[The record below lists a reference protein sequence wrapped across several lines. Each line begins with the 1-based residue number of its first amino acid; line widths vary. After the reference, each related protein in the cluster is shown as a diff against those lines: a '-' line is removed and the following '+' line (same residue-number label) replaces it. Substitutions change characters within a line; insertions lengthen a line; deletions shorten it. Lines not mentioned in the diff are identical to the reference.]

1 MSNLKKLNKNTFKIA
16 LAVFRKELT
25 DSLRDKRTLRMA
37 FLPPLYFVAIFVGL
51 VIFAVN
57 MANDKK
63 VAGVNSIPV
72 YVEGEQN
79 LPELI
84 AWLREQGA
92 DIKTVESGAYQQIKD
107 KKIDFALIIPEE
119 AKLKRAKGESAP
131 VWLIY
136 DGANQKL
143 SSSIGFVRSQFYA
156 WSGRVGAVNLMARG
170 IAPDVGSPVTLR
182 EDNIA
187 DEQKM
192 SVYLLASVP
201 LTLLLAAFIGSVG
214 FSADMTA
221 GERERRS
228 LESLLITPASTFS
241 LYLGKWLT
249 ALVLTLAILIMQL
262 ALLAIAFRFLPF
274 NQLGL
279 RVDVNYIDLFNVF
292 WALLPVVFFAVG
304 LQLSLSI
311 FAKSFKDAQSLIAG
325 LLFIPM
331 LLNFYTMFN
340 PGVFFDWWLWVP
352 VLGQAVVIKEILLG
366 GTIAAFTFWKFWA
379 SALVITLFAFVLGIK
394 QLRRPKIVYGQ

>member
-1 MSNLKKLNKNTFKIA
+1 VFDKNTLSIS
-16 LAVFRKELT
+16 LTVFRKELK
-25 DSLRDKRTLRMA
+25 DALRDKRTLRMA
-37 FLPPLYFVAIFVGL
+37 FLPPLYFVAIFVAL
-51 VIFAVN
+51 VFFAVS

-63 VAGVNSIPV
+63 IAGVNSIPV
-72 YVEGEQN
+72 YVEGEHN

-84 AWLREQGA
+84 VWLREQGA
-92 DIKTVESGAYQQIKD
+92 VINTVEKGAYDQVKE
-107 KKIDFALIIPEE
+107 KKIDFAIIIPDE
-119 AKLKRAKGESAP
+119 AKQKRAVGEPAP
-131 VWLIY
+131 VWLVY

-156 WSGRVGAVNLMARG
+156 WSSRIGAVNLMARG
-170 IAPDVGSPVTLR
+170 IAPEVASPVVLR

-241 LYLGKWLT
+241 IYFGKWLT
-249 ALVLTLAILIMQL
+249 SVSLTVAILLTQL

-279 RVDVNYIDLFNVF
+279 RVDVNYLDLINIF
-292 WALLPVVFFAVG
+292 WILLPVVFFAVG

-325 LLFIPM
+325 LVFLPM
-331 LLNFYTMFN
+331 ALNFYTMFN
-340 PGVFFDWWLWVP
+340 PGVFYDWWLWVP

-366 GTIAAFTFWKFWA
+366 GTVLAFTFWKFW
-379 SALVITLFAFVLGIK
+379 LVSILLTIFSFLLGIK
-394 QLRRPKIVYGQ
+394 QLRRPKIVYG

>member
-1 MSNLKKLNKNTFKIA
+1 MLNKNSFRFSLT
-16 LAVFRKELT
+16 VYRKELR
-25 DSLRDKRTLRMA
+25 DALRDRRAMRMA

-51 VIFAVN
+51 VFFAVS
-57 MANDKK
+57 MENDKK

-79 LPELI
+79 LPELV

-92 DIKTVESGAYQQIKD
+92 VIKTVESGAYQQIKD
-107 KKIDFALIIPEE
+107 KKIDFALIIPDE
-119 AKLKRAKGESAP
+119 AKQKRAKGESAP
-131 VWLIY
+131 VWLVY

-143 SSSIGFVRSQFYA
+143 SSSIGFVRSQFYT
-156 WSGRVGAVNLMARG
+156 WSWRVGSINLMARG
-170 IAPDVGSPVTLR
+170 LAPDVGTPVMLR

-241 LYLGKWLT
+241 VYLGKWLT
-249 ALVLTLAILIMQL
+249 SVSLTVVILIMQL
-262 ALLAIAFRFLPF
+262 VLLAIAFRFLPF

-279 RVDVNYIDLFNVF
+279 RVDVNYIDLINVF
-292 WALLPVVFFAVG
+292 WVLVPVVFFAVA

-325 LLFIPM
+325 LVFVPM
-331 LLNFYTMFN
+331 MLNFYTMFN
-340 PGVFFDWWLWVP
+340 PGVFHEWWLWVP

-366 GTIAAFTFWKFWA
+366 GAIVSFAFWKFWFVG
-379 SALVITLFAFVLGIK
+379 LMITCLAFWVGIK

>member
-1 MSNLKKLNKNTFKIA
+1 VFDKNTLSIS
-16 LAVFRKELT
+16 LTVFRKELK
-25 DSLRDKRTLRMA
+25 DALRDKRTLRMA
-37 FLPPLYFVAIFVGL
+37 FLPPLYFVAIFVAL
-51 VIFAVN
+51 VFFAVS

-63 VAGVNSIPV
+63 IAGVNSIPV
-72 YVEGEQN
+72 YVEGEHN

-84 AWLREQGA
+84 VWLREQGA
-92 DIKTVESGAYQQIKD
+92 VINTVEKGAYDQVKE
-107 KKIDFALIIPEE
+107 KKIDFAIIIPDE
-119 AKLKRAKGESAP
+119 AKQKRAVGEPAP
-131 VWLIY
+131 VWLVY

-156 WSGRVGAVNLMARG
+156 WSSRIGAVNLMARG
-170 IAPDVGSPVTLR
+170 IAPEVASPIVLR

-241 LYLGKWLT
+241 IYFGKWLT
-249 ALVLTLAILIMQL
+249 SVSLTVAILLTQL

-279 RVDVNYIDLFNVF
+279 RVDVNYLDLINIF
-292 WALLPVVFFAVG
+292 WILLPVVFFAVG

-325 LLFIPM
+325 LVFLPM
-331 LLNFYTMFN
+331 ALNFYTMFN
-340 PGVFFDWWLWVP
+340 PGVFYDWWLWVP

-366 GTIAAFTFWKFWA
+366 GTVLAFTFWKFW
-379 SALVITLFAFVLGIK
+379 LVSILLTIFSFLLGIK
-394 QLRRPKIVYGQ
+394 QLRRPKIVYG

>member
-1 MSNLKKLNKNTFKIA
+1 MFNKNDLRFS
-16 LAVFRKELT
+16 LVVFRKELR
-25 DSLRDKRTLRMA
+25 DALRDKRALRMA
-37 FLPPLYFVAIFVGL
+37 FLPPVYFVAIFVGL
-51 VIFAVN
+51 VFFAVN
-57 MANDKK
+57 IVNDKK

-79 LPELI
+79 FPELI
-84 AWLREQGA
+84 SWLREQGA
-92 DIKTVESGAYQQIKD
+92 LIKNVESGAYQQVKD
-107 KKIDFALIIPEE
+107 KKIDFALIIPDE
-119 AKLKRAKGESAP
+119 AKQKRIKGESAP
-131 VWLIY
+131 VWLVY

-143 SSSIGFVRSQFYA
+143 SSSVGFVRSQFYM
-156 WSGRVGAVNLMARG
+156 WSARVGAVNLMARG
-170 IAPDVGSPVTLR
+170 LAPDVGSPVILR

-214 FSADMTA
+214 FSADMSA

-249 ALVLTLAILIMQL
+249 SVSLTLCILLIQL
-262 ALLAIAFRFLPF
+262 ILLAIAFRFLPF

-279 RVDVNYIDLFNVF
+279 RVDINYIDLFNVF
-292 WALLPVVFFAVG
+292 WALIPVVFMAVA

-325 LLFIPM
+325 LVFVPM
-331 LLNFYTMFN
+331 MLNFYTMFN
-340 PGVFFDWWLWVP
+340 PGLFHEWWLWVP

-366 GTIAAFTFWKFWA
+366 GSIVAFAFWKFWLA
-379 SALVITLFAFVLGIK
+379 GIAMTIITFWVGVK
-394 QLRRPKIVYGQ
+394 QLRRPKIIYGV

>member
-1 MSNLKKLNKNTFKIA
+1 MLTKHNITMA
-16 LAVFRKELT
+16 LVVLRKELK
-25 DSLRDKRTLRMA
+25 DALRDKRAMRLA
-37 FLPPLYFVAIFVGL
+37 FLPPVYFVAIFVGL

-63 VAGVNSIPV
+63 VAGVYSIPI

-79 LPELI
+79 LPELV

-92 DIKTVESGAYQQIKD
+92 DIKTIDSGAFQQVKD
-107 KKIDFALIIPEE
+107 KKIDFALILSDE
-119 AKLKRAKGESAP
+119 AKQKRAKGESAP
-131 VWLIY
+131 VWLVY

-143 SSSIGFVRSQFYA
+143 SSSIGFVRSQIYV
-156 WSGRVGAVNLMARG
+156 WGSRVGAVNLMARG
-170 IAPDVGSPVTLR
+170 IAPDVGSPIQLR
-182 EDNIA
+182 EENVA

-201 LTLLLAAFIGSVG
+201 LTLLLAVFIGSVG

-228 LESLLITPASTFS
+228 LESLLITPTATFS
-241 LYLGKWLT
+241 IYLGKWLT
-249 ALVLTLAILIMQL
+249 ATLLTIVLLIIQLILF
-262 ALLAIAFRFLPF
+262 AIAFRFLPF

-279 RVDVNYIDLFNVF
+279 RVDVHIIDLIKVF
-292 WALLPVVFFAVG
+292 WVLLPVVLFAVA

-311 FAKSFKDAQSLIAG
+311 FAKSFKDAQTLMAA
-325 LLFIPM
+325 LVFVPM
-331 LLNFYTMFN
+331 LLNFYTVIN
-340 PGVFFDWWLWVP
+340 PGMFYEWWLWVP

-366 GTIAAFTFWKFWA
+366 GTIASFAFWKFW
-379 SALVITLFAFVLGIK
+379 LVAIAITVATFWLGIK
-394 QLRRPKIVYGQ
+394 QLRRPKIIYG

>member
-1 MSNLKKLNKNTFKIA
+1 MLTKHNIA
-16 LAVFRKELT
+16 MALVVLRKEFK
-25 DSLRDKRTLRMA
+25 DALRDKRALRMA

-57 MANDKK
+57 IANDKK

-72 YVEGEQN
+72 YVEGEHN
-79 LPELI
+79 LPELV

-92 DIKTVESGAYQQIKD
+92 DIKPIESGAFQQVKD
-107 KKIDFALIIPEE
+107 KKIDFALILSDE
-119 AKLKRAKGESAP
+119 AKQKRAKGESAP
-131 VWLIY
+131 VWLVY

-143 SSSIGFVRSQFYA
+143 SSSIGFVRSQIYV
-156 WSGRVGAVNLMARG
+156 WGSRVGAVNLMARG
-170 IAPDVGSPVTLR
+170 IAPDVGSPIQLR
-182 EDNIA
+182 EENIA

-228 LESLLITPASTFS
+228 LESLLITPAATFS
-241 LYLGKWLT
+241 IYLGKWLT
-249 ALVLTLAILIMQL
+249 STLLTIVILIIQL

-279 RVDVNYIDLFNVF
+279 RVDVDFIDLMKIF
-292 WALLPVVFFAVG
+292 WVLLPVVFFAVA

-311 FAKSFKDAQSLIAG
+311 FAKSFKDAQSLVAA
-325 LLFIPM
+325 LVFIPM

-340 PGVFFDWWLWVP
+340 PGMFYEWWLWVP

-366 GTIAAFTFWKFWA
+366 GTIAAFAFWKFW
-379 SALVITLFAFVLGIK
+379 LVAIAITVATFWLGIK
-394 QLRRPKIVYGQ
+394 QLRRPKIIYG

>member
-1 MSNLKKLNKNTFKIA
+1 MFDKNTLSIS
-16 LAVFRKELT
+16 LTVFRKELK
-25 DSLRDKRTLRMA
+25 DALRDKRTLRMA
-37 FLPPLYFVAIFVGL
+37 FLPPLYFVAIFVAL
-51 VIFAVN
+51 VFFAVS

-63 VAGVNSIPV
+63 IAGVNSIPV
-72 YVEGEQN
+72 YVEGEHN

-92 DIKTVESGAYQQIKD
+92 VINTVEKDAYDQVKEN
-107 KKIDFALIIPEE
+107 KIDFAIIIPDE
-119 AKLKRAKGESAP
+119 AKQKRAVGEPAP
-131 VWLIY
+131 VWLVY

-156 WSGRVGAVNLMARG
+156 WSSRIGAVNLMARG
-170 IAPDVGSPVTLR
+170 IAPEVASPIVLR

-241 LYLGKWLT
+241 IYFGKWLT
-249 ALVLTLAILIMQL
+249 SVSLTVAILLTQL

-279 RVDVNYIDLFNVF
+279 RVDVNYLDLINIF
-292 WALLPVVFFAVG
+292 WILLPVVFFAVG

-325 LLFIPM
+325 LVFLPM
-331 LLNFYTMFN
+331 ALNFYTMFN
-340 PGVFFDWWLWVP
+340 PGVFYDWWLWVP

-366 GTIAAFTFWKFWA
+366 GTVLAFTFWKFW
-379 SALVITLFAFVLGIK
+379 LVSILLTIFSFLLGIK
-394 QLRRPKIVYGQ
+394 QLRRPKIVYG

>member
-1 MSNLKKLNKNTFKIA
+1 MFNKNTLKIS
-16 LAVFRKELT
+16 LTVFHKELK
-25 DSLRDKRTLRMA
+25 DALRDKRTLRMA
-37 FLPPLYFVAIFVGL
+37 FLPPLYFVAIFVAL
-51 VIFAVN
+51 VFFAVS

-63 VAGVNSIPV
+63 VAGINSIPV

-92 DIKTVESGAYQQIKD
+92 VIKTIESGGYQQVKD
-107 KKIDFALIIPEE
+107 KKIDFAVIIPEE
-119 AKLKRAKGESAP
+119 AKQKRAKGEPAP
-131 VWLIY
+131 VWLVY

-156 WSGRVGAVNLMARG
+156 WSSRIGAINLMARG
-170 IAPDVGSPVTLR
+170 IAPEVASPVMLR

-241 LYLGKWLT
+241 IYFGKWLT
-249 ALVLTLAILIMQL
+249 SVALTIAILLTQL
-262 ALLAIAFRFLPF
+262 ILLAVAFRFLPF

-279 RVDVNYIDLFNVF
+279 RVDVNYIDLINVF

-325 LLFIPM
+325 LVFLPM
-331 LLNFYTMFN
+331 ALSFYTMFN
-340 PGVFFDWWLWVP
+340 PGVFYDWWLWVP

-366 GTIAAFTFWKFWA
+366 GTVVAFTFWKFW
-379 SALVITLFAFVLGIK
+379 SVALLLTIFSFWLGIK
-394 QLRRPKIVYGQ
+394 QLRRPKIVYG

>member
-1 MSNLKKLNKNTFKIA
+1 MFDKNTLSIS
-16 LAVFRKELT
+16 LTVFRKELK
-25 DSLRDKRTLRMA
+25 DALRDKRTLRMA
-37 FLPPLYFVAIFVGL
+37 FLPPLYFVAIFVAL
-51 VIFAVN
+51 VFFAVS

-63 VAGVNSIPV
+63 IAGVNSIPV
-72 YVEGEQN
+72 YVEGEHN

-92 DIKTVESGAYQQIKD
+92 VINTVEKGAYDQVKE
-107 KKIDFALIIPEE
+107 KKIDFAIIIPDE
-119 AKLKRAKGESAP
+119 AKQKRAVGEPAP
-131 VWLIY
+131 VWLVY

-156 WSGRVGAVNLMARG
+156 WSSRIGAVNLMARG
-170 IAPDVGSPVTLR
+170 IAPEVASPIVLR

-241 LYLGKWLT
+241 IYFGKWLT
-249 ALVLTLAILIMQL
+249 SVSLTVAILLTQL

-279 RVDVNYIDLFNVF
+279 RVDVNYLDLINIF
-292 WALLPVVFFAVG
+292 WILLPVVFFAVG

-325 LLFIPM
+325 LVFLPM
-331 LLNFYTMFN
+331 ALNFYTMFN
-340 PGVFFDWWLWVP
+340 PGVFYDWWLWVP

-366 GTIAAFTFWKFWA
+366 GTVLAFTFWKFW
-379 SALVITLFAFVLGIK
+379 LVSILLTIFSFLLGIK
-394 QLRRPKIVYGQ
+394 QLRRPKIVYG

>member
-1 MSNLKKLNKNTFKIA
+1 MFNKNTLRFA
-16 LAVFRKELT
+16 LAVYRKELR
-25 DSLRDKRTLRMA
+25 DALRDKRALRMA

-51 VIFAVN
+51 VFFAVN
-57 MANDKK
+57 IANDKK

-79 LPELI
+79 LPELV

-92 DIKTVESGAYQQIKD
+92 VIKTVESGAYQQVKD
-107 KKIDFALIIPEE
+107 KKIDFALIIPDE
-119 AKLKRAKGESAP
+119 AKQKRSKGESAP
-131 VWLIY
+131 VWLVF

-143 SSSIGFVRSQFYA
+143 SSSIGFVRSQFYM
-156 WSGRVGAVNLMARG
+156 WSARVGAINLMARG
-170 IAPDVGSPVTLR
+170 LAPDVGSPVILR

-228 LESLLITPASTFS
+228 LESLLITPASTVS

-249 ALVLTLAILIMQL
+249 SVTLTVAILFMQL
-262 ALLAIAFRFLPF
+262 ALMAIAFRFLPF

-279 RVDVNYIDLFNVF
+279 RVDVNYIDLINVF
-292 WALLPVVFFAVG
+292 WVLVPVVFFAVA

-325 LLFIPM
+325 LVFVPM

-340 PGVFFDWWLWVP
+340 PGVFYEWWLWVP

-366 GTIAAFTFWKFWA
+366 GTIAAFAFWKFWA
-379 SALVITLFAFVLGIK
+379 MGIVITMLAFWLGIK
-394 QLRRPKIVYGQ
+394 QLRRPKIIYG

>member
-1 MSNLKKLNKNTFKIA
+1 MFNKNMIKFS
-16 LAVFRKELT
+16 LAVYRKELR
-25 DSLRDKRTLRMA
+25 DALRDKRTLRMA

-51 VIFAVN
+51 VFFAVN
-57 MANDKK
+57 IANDKK

-79 LPELI
+79 LPELV

-92 DIKTVESGAYQQIKD
+92 VIKTVDAGAYQQVKE
-107 KKIDFALIIPEE
+107 KKIDFALIIPDE
-119 AKLKRAKGESAP
+119 AKQKRAKGESAP
-131 VWLIY
+131 IWLVY

-143 SSSIGFVRSQFYA
+143 SSSIGFVRSQFYV
-156 WSGRVGAVNLMARG
+156 WSSRVGAVNLMARG
-170 IAPDVGSPVTLR
+170 IAPDVGSPVMLR

-249 ALVLTLAILIMQL
+249 SVTLTIAILIMQL

-279 RVDVNYIDLFNVF
+279 RVDVNYIDLINVF
-292 WALLPVVFFAVG
+292 WVLVPVVFFAVA

-325 LLFIPM
+325 LVFVPM
-331 LLNFYTMFN
+331 ILNFYTMFN
-340 PGVFFDWWLWVP
+340 PGVFYDWWLWVP
-352 VLGQAVVIKEILLG
+352 ILGQAVVIKEILLG
-366 GTIAAFTFWKFWA
+366 GTIAAFAFWKFWLIG
-379 SALVITLFAFVLGIK
+379 LVITLLAFWLGIK
-394 QLRRPKIVYGQ
+394 QLRRPKIIYGS

>member
-1 MSNLKKLNKNTFKIA
+1 MFDKNTLSIS
-16 LAVFRKELT
+16 LTVFRKELK
-25 DSLRDKRTLRMA
+25 DALRDKRTLRMA
-37 FLPPLYFVAIFVGL
+37 FLPPLYFVAIFVAL
-51 VIFAVN
+51 VFFAVS

-63 VAGVNSIPV
+63 IAGVNSIPV
-72 YVEGEQN
+72 YVEGEHN

-92 DIKTVESGAYQQIKD
+92 VINTVEKGAYDQVKE
-107 KKIDFALIIPEE
+107 KKIDFAIIIPDE
-119 AKLKRAKGESAP
+119 AKQKRAVGEPAP
-131 VWLIY
+131 VWLVY

-156 WSGRVGAVNLMARG
+156 WSSRIGAVNLMARG
-170 IAPDVGSPVTLR
+170 LAPEVASPIVLR

-241 LYLGKWLT
+241 IYFGKWLT
-249 ALVLTLAILIMQL
+249 SVSLTVAILLTQL

-279 RVDVNYIDLFNVF
+279 RVDVNYLDLINIF
-292 WALLPVVFFAVG
+292 WILLPVVFFAVG

-325 LLFIPM
+325 LVFLPM
-331 LLNFYTMFN
+331 ALNFYTMFN
-340 PGVFFDWWLWVP
+340 PGVFYDWWLWVP

-366 GTIAAFTFWKFWA
+366 GTVLAFTFWKFW
-379 SALVITLFAFVLGIK
+379 LVSILLTIFSFLLGIK
-394 QLRRPKIVYGQ
+394 QLRRPKIVYG

>member
-1 MSNLKKLNKNTFKIA
+1 M
-16 LAVFRKELT
+16 AVYRKELR
-25 DSLRDKRTLRMA
+25 DALRDKRTLRMA
-37 FLPPLYFVAIFVGL
+37 FLPPLYFVAIFVG
-51 VIFAVN
+51 VVFFAVN

-79 LPELI
+79 LPELV
-84 AWLREQGA
+84 AWLREEGA
-92 DIKTVESGAYQQIKD
+92 VIKTIDKDAYQQIKE
-107 KKIDFALIIPEE
+107 KKIDFALIIPDE
-119 AKLKRAKGESAP
+119 AKQKRAKGESAP
-131 VWLIY
+131 IWLVY

-143 SSSIGFVRSQFYA
+143 SSSIGFVRSQLYV
-156 WSGRVGAVNLMARG
+156 WNSRVGAINLMARG
-170 IAPDVGSPVTLR
+170 IAPDVGNPVTLR

-201 LTLLLAAFIGSVG
+201 LTLLMAAFIGSVG

-228 LESLLITPASTFS
+228 LESLLITPAPTFS

-249 ALVLTLAILIMQL
+249 SVTLTLCILIMQL
-262 ALLAIAFRFLPF
+262 LLLAVAFRFLPF

-279 RVDVNYIDLFNVF
+279 RVDINYIDLINVF
-292 WALLPVVFFAVG
+292 WVLIPIIFFAVA

-325 LLFIPM
+325 LVFVPM

-340 PGVFFDWWLWVP
+340 PGVFYDWWLWVP

-366 GTIAAFTFWKFWA
+366 GTIAAFAFWKFW
-379 SALVITLFAFVLGIK
+379 LVGIIITILAFWLGIK
-394 QLRRPKIVYGQ
+394 QLRRPKIIYGS

>member
-1 MSNLKKLNKNTFKIA
+1 
-16 LAVFRKELT
+16 
-25 DSLRDKRTLRMA
+25 
-37 FLPPLYFVAIFVGL
+37 
-51 VIFAVN
+51 
-57 MANDKK
+57 
-63 VAGVNSIPV
+63 
-72 YVEGEQN
+72 

-92 DIKTVESGAYQQIKD
+92 VINTVEKGAYDQVKE
-107 KKIDFALIIPEE
+107 KKIDFAIIIPDE
-119 AKLKRAKGESAP
+119 AKQKRAVGEPAP
-131 VWLIY
+131 VWLVY

-156 WSGRVGAVNLMARG
+156 WSSRIGAVNLMARG
-170 IAPDVGSPVTLR
+170 IAPEVASPIVLR

-241 LYLGKWLT
+241 IYFGKWLT
-249 ALVLTLAILIMQL
+249 SVSLTVAILLTQL

-279 RVDVNYIDLFNVF
+279 RVDVNYLDLINIF
-292 WALLPVVFFAVG
+292 WILLPVVFFAVG

-325 LLFIPM
+325 LVFLPM
-331 LLNFYTMFN
+331 ALNFYTMFN
-340 PGVFFDWWLWVP
+340 PGVFYDWWLWVP

-366 GTIAAFTFWKFWA
+366 GTVLAFTFWKFW
-379 SALVITLFAFVLGIK
+379 LVSILLTIFSFLLGIK
-394 QLRRPKIVYGQ
+394 QLRRPKIVYG

>member
-1 MSNLKKLNKNTFKIA
+1 MFNKNTIKFS
-16 LAVFRKELT
+16 LAVFRKELR
-25 DSLRDKRTLRMA
+25 DALRDKRTLRMA
-37 FLPPLYFVAIFVGL
+37 FLPPLYFIAIFVGL
-51 VIFAVN
+51 VFFAVN

-63 VAGVNSIPV
+63 VAGINSIPV

-92 DIKTVESGAYQQIKD
+92 VIKTVDAGAYQQVKD
-107 KKIDFALIIPEE
+107 KKISFALIIPAE
-119 AKLKRAKGESAP
+119 AKQKRAKGESAP
-131 VWLIY
+131 VWLVY

-143 SSSIGFVRSQFYA
+143 SSSIGFVRSQFYV
-156 WSGRVGAVNLMARG
+156 WSSRVGAVNLMARG
-170 IAPDVGSPVTLR
+170 IAPEVGSPVMLR

-192 SVYLLASVP
+192 SAYLLASVP

-241 LYLGKWLT
+241 LYMGKWLT
-249 ALVLTLAILIMQL
+249 SVTLTIAILIIQL
-262 ALLAIAFRFLPF
+262 VLLAVAFRFLPF

-279 RVDVNYIDLFNVF
+279 RVDVNYIDLINVF
-292 WALLPVVFFAVG
+292 WVLVPVVFFAVA

-325 LLFIPM
+325 LVFVPM

-340 PGVFFDWWLWVP
+340 PGVFYDWWLWVP

-366 GTIAAFTFWKFWA
+366 GAIADFSFWKFW
-379 SALVITLFAFVLGIK
+379 LVGIIITVLAFWLGIK
-394 QLRRPKIVYGQ
+394 QLRRPKIIYGS

>member
-1 MSNLKKLNKNTFKIA
+1 MFDKNNMRFA
-16 LAVFRKELT
+16 LVVLRKELR
-25 DSLRDKRTLRMA
+25 DALRDKRALRMA
-37 FLPPLYFVAIFVGL
+37 FLPPVYFVAIFVGL
-51 VIFAVN
+51 VLFAVN
-57 MANDKK
+57 IANDKK
-63 VAGVNSIPV
+63 VAGVNAIPV

-79 LPELI
+79 FPELV

-92 DIKTVESGAYQQIKD
+92 QINSVESGAYQKV
-107 KKIDFALIIPEE
+107 KNKEIDFALIIPDET
-119 AKLKRAKGESAP
+119 KQKRIKGESAP

-143 SSSIGFVRSQFYA
+143 SSSVGFVRSQFYA
-156 WSGRVGAVNLMARG
+156 WSARVGAVNLMARG
-170 IAPDVGSPVTLR
+170 LAPDVGSPLILR

-214 FSADMTA
+214 FSADMSA

-249 ALVLTLAILIMQL
+249 SVSLTFCILLIQL
-262 ALLAIAFRFLPF
+262 ILLAIAFRLLPF

-292 WALLPVVFFAVG
+292 WALVPVVFLAVA

-325 LLFIPM
+325 LVFIPM
-331 LLNFYTMFN
+331 MLNFYTMFN
-340 PGVFFDWWLWVP
+340 PGLFHEWWLWVP

-366 GTIAAFTFWKFWA
+366 GTIAAFAFWKFWLA
-379 SALVITLFAFVLGIK
+379 GVAMTILAFWLGIK
-394 QLRRPKIVYGQ
+394 QLRRPKIIYGS

>member
-1 MSNLKKLNKNTFKIA
+1 MLTKHNFTIA
-16 LAVFRKELT
+16 LVVLRKELK
-25 DSLRDKRTLRMA
+25 DALRDKRALRMA

-57 MANDKK
+57 IANDKK

-79 LPELI
+79 LPELV

-92 DIKTVESGAYQQIKD
+92 DIKPIESGAFQQVKD
-107 KKIDFALIIPEE
+107 KKIDFALILSDEV
-119 AKLKRAKGESAP
+119 KQKRAKGESAP
-131 VWLIY
+131 VWLVY

-143 SSSIGFVRSQFYA
+143 SSSIGFVRSQIYV
-156 WSGRVGAVNLMARG
+156 WGSRVGAVNLMARG
-170 IAPDVGSPVTLR
+170 IAPDVGSPIQLR
-182 EDNIA
+182 EENIA

-228 LESLLITPASTFS
+228 LESLLITPAATFS
-241 LYLGKWLT
+241 IYLGKWLT
-249 ALVLTLAILIMQL
+249 STLLTIVILIIQL

-279 RVDVNYIDLFNVF
+279 RVDVNYLDLIKIF
-292 WALLPVVFFAVG
+292 WVLLPVVFFAVA

-311 FAKSFKDAQSLIAG
+311 FAKSFKDAQSLVAA
-325 LLFIPM
+325 LVFIPM

-340 PGVFFDWWLWVP
+340 PGVFYEWWLWVP

-366 GTIAAFTFWKFWA
+366 GAIAAFAFWKFW
-379 SALVITLFAFVLGIK
+379 LVAIAITAATFWLGIK
-394 QLRRPKIVYGQ
+394 QLRRPKIIYG

>member
-1 MSNLKKLNKNTFKIA
+1 MFDKNTLSIS
-16 LAVFRKELT
+16 LTVFRKELK
-25 DSLRDKRTLRMA
+25 DALRDKRTLRMA
-37 FLPPLYFVAIFVGL
+37 FLPPLYFVAIFVAL
-51 VIFAVN
+51 VFFAVS

-63 VAGVNSIPV
+63 IAGVNSIPV
-72 YVEGEQN
+72 YVEGEHN

-92 DIKTVESGAYQQIKD
+92 VINTVEKGAYDQVKE
-107 KKIDFALIIPEE
+107 KKIDFAIIIPDE
-119 AKLKRAKGESAP
+119 AKQKRAVGEPAP
-131 VWLIY
+131 VWLVY

-143 SSSIGFVRSQFYA
+143 SSSIGFVRSQFYV
-156 WSGRVGAVNLMARG
+156 WSSRIGAINLMARG
-170 IAPDVGSPVTLR
+170 LAPDVASPVVLR

-241 LYLGKWLT
+241 IYFGKWLT
-249 ALVLTLAILIMQL
+249 SVSLTVAILLTQL

-279 RVDVNYIDLFNVF
+279 RVDVNYLDLINIF
-292 WALLPVVFFAVG
+292 WILLPVVFFAVG

-325 LLFIPM
+325 LVFLPM
-331 LLNFYTMFN
+331 ALNFYTMFN
-340 PGVFFDWWLWVP
+340 PGVFYDWWLWVP

-366 GTIAAFTFWKFWA
+366 GTVLAFTFWKFW
-379 SALVITLFAFVLGIK
+379 LVSILLTIFSFLLGIK
-394 QLRRPKIVYGQ
+394 QLRRPKIVYG

>member
-1 MSNLKKLNKNTFKIA
+1 VFDKNTLSIS
-16 LAVFRKELT
+16 LTVFRKELK
-25 DSLRDKRTLRMA
+25 DALRDKRTLRMA
-37 FLPPLYFVAIFVGL
+37 FLPPLYFVAIFVAL
-51 VIFAVN
+51 VFFAVS

-63 VAGVNSIPV
+63 IAGVNSIPV
-72 YVEGEQN
+72 YVEGEHN

-92 DIKTVESGAYQQIKD
+92 VINTVEKGAYDQVKE
-107 KKIDFALIIPEE
+107 KKIDFAIIIPDE
-119 AKLKRAKGESAP
+119 AKQKRAVGEPAP
-131 VWLIY
+131 VWLVY

-156 WSGRVGAVNLMARG
+156 WSSRIGAVNLMARG
-170 IAPDVGSPVTLR
+170 IAPEVASPIVLR

-241 LYLGKWLT
+241 IYFGKWLT
-249 ALVLTLAILIMQL
+249 SVSLTVAILLTQL

-279 RVDVNYIDLFNVF
+279 RVDVNYLDLINIF
-292 WALLPVVFFAVG
+292 WILLPVVFFAVG

-325 LLFIPM
+325 LVFLPM
-331 LLNFYTMFN
+331 ALNFYTMFN
-340 PGVFFDWWLWVP
+340 PGVFYDWWLWVP

-366 GTIAAFTFWKFWA
+366 GTVLAFTFWKFW
-379 SALVITLFAFVLGIK
+379 LVSILLTIFSFLLGIK
-394 QLRRPKIVYGQ
+394 QLRRPKIVYG

>member
-1 MSNLKKLNKNTFKIA
+1 MFNKNTVSLA
-16 LAVFRKELT
+16 LTVFRKEFK
-25 DSLRDKRTLRMA
+25 DAVRDRRTLRMA
-37 FLPPLYFVAIFVGL
+37 FLPPLYFVAIFVAL
-51 VIFAVN
+51 VFFAVS

-63 VAGVNSIPV
+63 IAGVTSIPV

-92 DIKTVESGAYQQIKD
+92 VIKPIGSDAYQQVKD
-107 KKIDFALIIPEE
+107 KKIDFAVIIPDE
-119 AKLKRAKGESAP
+119 AKQKRASGESAP
-131 VWLIY
+131 VWLVY

-156 WSGRVGAVNLMARG
+156 WSTRVGAINLMARG
-170 IAPDVGSPVTLR
+170 IAPEVVSPAVLR

-201 LTLLLAAFIGSVG
+201 LTLLLAAFISSVG

-228 LESLLITPASTFS
+228 LESLLITPVSTFS
-241 LYLGKWLT
+241 IYFGKWLT
-249 ALVLTLAILIMQL
+249 SVVLTIAILFAQL
-262 ALLAIAFRFLPF
+262 VLLAIVFRFLPF

-279 RVDVNYIDLFNVF
+279 RVDVNYIDLINVF

-325 LLFIPM
+325 LMFLPM
-331 LLNFYTMFN
+331 ALNFYTIFN
-340 PGVFFDWWLWVP
+340 PGVFYDWWLWVP

-366 GTIAAFTFWKFWA
+366 GTVAAFTFWKFWLIA
-379 SALVITLFAFVLGIK
+379 ILLTAFAFWLGIK
-394 QLRRPKIVYGQ
+394 QLRRPKIVYG

>member
-1 MSNLKKLNKNTFKIA
+1 MLTKKNITMA
-16 LAVFRKELT
+16 LVVLRKELK
-25 DSLRDKRTLRMA
+25 DALRDKRALRMA

-57 MANDKK
+57 IANDKK

-79 LPELI
+79 LPELV

-92 DIKTVESGAYQQIKD
+92 DIKPIESGAFQQVKD
-107 KKIDFALIIPEE
+107 KKIDFALILSDEV
-119 AKLKRAKGESAP
+119 KQQRAKGESAP
-131 VWLIY
+131 VWLVY

-143 SSSIGFVRSQFYA
+143 SSSIGFVRSQIYV
-156 WSGRVGAVNLMARG
+156 WGSRVGAVNLMARG
-170 IAPDVGSPVTLR
+170 IAPEVGSPIQLR
-182 EDNIA
+182 EENIA

-228 LESLLITPASTFS
+228 LESLLITPAATFS
-241 LYLGKWLT
+241 IYLGKWLT
-249 ALVLTLAILIMQL
+249 STLLTIVILIIQL

-279 RVDVNYIDLFNVF
+279 RVDVNYLDLIKIF
-292 WALLPVVFFAVG
+292 WVLLPVVFFAVA

-311 FAKSFKDAQSLIAG
+311 FAKSFKDAQSLVAA
-325 LLFIPM
+325 LVFIPM

-340 PGVFFDWWLWVP
+340 PGVFYEWWLWVP

-366 GTIAAFTFWKFWA
+366 GTIAAFSFWKFW
-379 SALVITLFAFVLGIK
+379 LVAIAITVATFWLGIK
-394 QLRRPKIVYGQ
+394 QLRRPKIIYGA

>member
-1 MSNLKKLNKNTFKIA
+1 M
-16 LAVFRKELT
+16 AVYRKELR
-25 DSLRDKRTLRMA
+25 DALRDKRTLRMA
-37 FLPPLYFVAIFVGL
+37 FLPPLYFVAIFVG
-51 VIFAVN
+51 VVFFAVN

-79 LPELI
+79 LPELV
-84 AWLREQGA
+84 AWLREEGA
-92 DIKTVESGAYQQIKD
+92 VIKAIDKDAYQQIKE
-107 KKIDFALIIPEE
+107 KKIDFALIIPDE
-119 AKLKRAKGESAP
+119 AKQKRAKGESAP
-131 VWLIY
+131 IWLVY

-143 SSSIGFVRSQFYA
+143 SSSIGFVRSQLYV
-156 WSGRVGAVNLMARG
+156 WNSRVGAINLMARG
-170 IAPDVGSPVTLR
+170 IAPDVGNPVTLR

-201 LTLLLAAFIGSVG
+201 LTLLMAAFIGSVG

-228 LESLLITPASTFS
+228 LESLLITPAPTFS

-249 ALVLTLAILIMQL
+249 SVTLTLCILIMQL
-262 ALLAIAFRFLPF
+262 LLLAVAFRFLPF

-279 RVDVNYIDLFNVF
+279 RVDINYIDLINVF
-292 WALLPVVFFAVG
+292 WVLIPIVFFAVA

-325 LLFIPM
+325 LVFVPM

-340 PGVFFDWWLWVP
+340 PGVFYDWWLWVP
-352 VLGQAVVIKEILLG
+352 VLGQAVIIKEILLG
-366 GTIAAFTFWKFWA
+366 GTIAAFAFWKFW
-379 SALVITLFAFVLGIK
+379 LVGIIMTILAFWLGIK
-394 QLRRPKIVYGQ
+394 QLRRPKIIYGS

>member
-1 MSNLKKLNKNTFKIA
+1 MFNKNTVSLA
-16 LAVFRKELT
+16 LTVFRKEFK
-25 DSLRDKRTLRMA
+25 DAVRDRRTLRMA
-37 FLPPLYFVAIFVGL
+37 FLPPLYFVAIFVAL
-51 VIFAVN
+51 VFFAVS

-63 VAGVNSIPV
+63 IAGVTSIPV

-92 DIKTVESGAYQQIKD
+92 VIKPIGSDAYQQVKD
-107 KKIDFALIIPEE
+107 KKIDFAVIIPDE
-119 AKLKRAKGESAP
+119 AKQKRATGESAP
-131 VWLIY
+131 VWLVY

-156 WSGRVGAVNLMARG
+156 WSTRVGAINLMARG
-170 IAPDVGSPVTLR
+170 IAPEVVSPAVLR

-201 LTLLLAAFIGSVG
+201 LTLLLAAFISSVG

-228 LESLLITPASTFS
+228 LESLLITPVSTFS
-241 LYLGKWLT
+241 IYFGKWLT
-249 ALVLTLAILIMQL
+249 SVVLTIAILFAQL
-262 ALLAIAFRFLPF
+262 VLLAIVFRFLPF

-279 RVDVNYIDLFNVF
+279 RVDVNYIDLINVF

-311 FAKSFKDAQSLIAG
+311 FAKSFKDAQALIAG
-325 LLFIPM
+325 LMFLPM
-331 LLNFYTMFN
+331 ALNFYTIFN
-340 PGVFFDWWLWVP
+340 PGVFYDWWLWVP

-366 GTIAAFTFWKFWA
+366 GTVAAFTFWKFWLIA
-379 SALVITLFAFVLGIK
+379 ILLTAFAFWLGIK
-394 QLRRPKIVYGQ
+394 QLRRPKIVYG

>member
-1 MSNLKKLNKNTFKIA
+1 MLIKRNIA
-16 LAVFRKELT
+16 MALVVLRKELK
-25 DSLRDKRTLRMA
+25 DALRDKRALRMA
-37 FLPPLYFVAIFVGL
+37 FLPPIYFVAIFVGL

-57 MANDKK
+57 IANDKK
-63 VAGVNSIPV
+63 IAGVSSIPV

-79 LPELI
+79 LPELV

-92 DIKTVESGAYQQIKD
+92 DIKPIQSGAFQQVKD
-107 KKIDFALIIPEE
+107 KKIDFALILSDE
-119 AKLKRAKGESAP
+119 AKQKRAKGESAP
-131 VWLIY
+131 VWLVY

-143 SSSIGFVRSQFYA
+143 SSSIGFVRSQIYV
-156 WSGRVGAVNLMARG
+156 WGSRVGAVNLMARG
-170 IAPDVGSPVTLR
+170 IAPDVGNPIQLR
-182 EDNIA
+182 EENIA

-228 LESLLITPASTFS
+228 LESLLITPAATFS
-241 LYLGKWLT
+241 IYLGKWLT
-249 ALVLTLAILIMQL
+249 SILLTIVILIIQL

-279 RVDVNYIDLFNVF
+279 RVDVDFVDLIKIF
-292 WALLPVVFFAVG
+292 WVLLPVVFFAVA

-311 FAKSFKDAQSLIAG
+311 FAKSFKDAQSLVAA
-325 LLFIPM
+325 LVFIPM
-331 LLNFYTMFN
+331 LLNLYTMFN
-340 PGVFFDWWLWVP
+340 PGVFYEWWLWVP

-366 GTIAAFTFWKFWA
+366 GTIVAFAFWKFW
-379 SALVITLFAFVLGIK
+379 LVAITITVAAFWLGIK
-394 QLRRPKIVYGQ
+394 QLRRPKIIYGS

>member
-1 MSNLKKLNKNTFKIA
+1 MLTKDDLKFSFVI
-16 LAVFRKELT
+16 FRKELR
-25 DSLRDKRTLRMA
+25 DALRDKRALRMA

-51 VIFAVN
+51 VFFAVN
-57 MANDKK
+57 IANDKK
-63 VAGVNSIPV
+63 VAGVNAIPV
-72 YVEGEQN
+72 YVEGEKN

-92 DIKTVESGAYQQIKD
+92 VIKNVESGAYQQVKD
-107 KKIDFALIIPEE
+107 KKIDFALIIPDE
-119 AKLKRAKGESAP
+119 AKEKRAKGESAP
-131 VWLIY
+131 VWLVY

-143 SSSIGFVRSQFYA
+143 SSSIGFVRSQFYV
-156 WSGRVGAVNLMARG
+156 WSARVGAVNLMARG
-170 IAPDVGSPVTLR
+170 LAPDVGSPVRLR

-228 LESLLITPASTFS
+228 LESLLITPISTFS

-249 ALVLTLAILIMQL
+249 SVVLTICILVMQL
-262 ALLAIAFRFLPF
+262 VLLAIAFRFLPF

-279 RVDVNYIDLFNVF
+279 RVDVNYLDLINVF
-292 WALLPVVFFAVG
+292 WALAPVVFFAVA

-325 LLFIPM
+325 LVFVPM
-331 LLNFYTMFN
+331 MLNFYTMFN
-340 PGVFFDWWLWVP
+340 PGLFHDWWLWVP

-366 GTIAAFTFWKFWA
+366 GSIVALTFWKFWLM
-379 SALVITLFAFVLGIK
+379 ALLITVLTFWVGIQ
-394 QLRRPKIVYGQ
+394 QLRRPKIIYGS

>member
-1 MSNLKKLNKNTFKIA
+1 MLNKKFVKLC
-16 LAVFRKELT
+16 LAVFNKELR
-25 DSLRDKRTLRMA
+25 DALRDRRAMRMA
-37 FLPPLYFVAIFVGL
+37 FLPPLYFVAIFVGM
-51 VIFAVN
+51 VFFAVN
-57 MANDKK
+57 LANDKK

-72 YVEGEQN
+72 AVEGEQY
-79 LPELI
+79 LPEYV

-92 DIKTVESGAYQQIKD
+92 VINTIERDAYQQVKE
-107 KKIDFALIIPEE
+107 KKIDFALIIP
-119 AKLKRAKGESAP
+119 ADAPQKRAKGEVVP
-131 VWLIY
+131 IWLVY

-143 SSSIGFVRSQFYA
+143 SSSIGFVRSQFYV
-156 WSGRVGAVNLMARG
+156 WNSRVGTINLMARG
-170 IAPDVGSPVTLR
+170 IAPDVGSPAMLR
-182 EDNIA
+182 EENLA

-192 SVYLLASVP
+192 SVYLLASIP

-228 LESLLITPASTFS
+228 LESLLITPAPTAAI
-241 LYLGKWLT
+241 YLGKWLT
-249 ALVLTLAILIMQL
+249 SVSLTLVIIIIQLVLF
-262 ALLAIAFRFLPF
+262 AIAFRFLPF

-279 RVDVNYIDLFNVF
+279 RVDVNSIDLLNIF
-292 WALLPVVFFAVG
+292 WVLLPVVFFAVA

-325 LLFIPM
+325 LVFVPM

-340 PGVFFDWWLWVP
+340 PGVFYEWWLWVP

-366 GTIAAFTFWKFWA
+366 GTIAAFAFWKFWA
-379 SALVITLFAFVLGIK
+379 VGVLITTLSFWLGIK
-394 QLRRPKIVYGQ
+394 QLRRPKIIYGV

>member
-1 MSNLKKLNKNTFKIA
+1 M
-16 LAVFRKELT
+16 AVYRKELR
-25 DSLRDKRTLRMA
+25 DALRDKRTLRMA
-37 FLPPLYFVAIFVGL
+37 FLPPLYFVAIFVG
-51 VIFAVN
+51 VVFFAVN

-79 LPELI
+79 LPELV

-92 DIKTVESGAYQQIKD
+92 VIKTIDKDAYQQIKE
-107 KKIDFALIIPEE
+107 KKIDFALIIPDE
-119 AKLKRAKGESAP
+119 AKQKRAKGESAP
-131 VWLIY
+131 IWLVY

-143 SSSIGFVRSQFYA
+143 SSSIGFVRSQFYV
-156 WSGRVGAVNLMARG
+156 WNSRVGAINLMARG
-170 IAPDVGSPVTLR
+170 IAPDVGNPVTLR

-201 LTLLLAAFIGSVG
+201 LTLLMAAFIGSVG

-228 LESLLITPASTFS
+228 LESLLITPAPTFS

-249 ALVLTLAILIMQL
+249 SVTLTLCILIMQL
-262 ALLAIAFRFLPF
+262 LLLAVAFRFLPF

-279 RVDVNYIDLFNVF
+279 RVDINYIDLINVF
-292 WALLPVVFFAVG
+292 WVLIPIVFFAVA

-325 LLFIPM
+325 LVFVPM

-340 PGVFFDWWLWVP
+340 PGVFYDWWLWVP

-366 GTIAAFTFWKFWA
+366 GTIAAFAFWKFW
-379 SALVITLFAFVLGIK
+379 LVGIIMTILAFWLGIK
-394 QLRRPKIVYGQ
+394 QLRRPKIIYGS

>member
-1 MSNLKKLNKNTFKIA
+1 MLTKHNIVMA
-16 LAVFRKELT
+16 LVVLRKELK
-25 DSLRDKRTLRMA
+25 DALRDKRAMRMA
-37 FLPPLYFVAIFVGL
+37 FLPPIYFVAIFVGL

-57 MANDKK
+57 IANDKK

-79 LPELI
+79 LPELV

-92 DIKTVESGAYQQIKD
+92 DIKPIESGAFQQVKD
-107 KKIDFALIIPEE
+107 KKIDFALILSDE
-119 AKLKRAKGESAP
+119 AKQKRAKGESAP
-131 VWLIY
+131 VWLVY

-143 SSSIGFVRSQFYA
+143 SSSIGFVRSQIYV
-156 WSGRVGAVNLMARG
+156 WGSRVGAVNLMARG
-170 IAPDVGSPVTLR
+170 IAPDVGNPIQLR
-182 EDNIA
+182 EENIA

-228 LESLLITPASTFS
+228 LESLLITPAATFS
-241 LYLGKWLT
+241 IYLGKWLT
-249 ALVLTLAILIMQL
+249 STLLTIVILIIQL
-262 ALLAIAFRFLPF
+262 LLLAIAFRFLPF

-279 RVDVNYIDLFNVF
+279 RVDVDYIDLIEIF
-292 WALLPVVFFAVG
+292 WVLLPVVFFAVA

-311 FAKSFKDAQSLIAG
+311 FAKSFKDAQSLVAA
-325 LLFIPM
+325 LVFIPM

-340 PGVFFDWWLWVP
+340 PGVFYEWWLWVP

-366 GTIAAFTFWKFWA
+366 GTIAAFAFWKFWFVA
-379 SALVITLFAFVLGIK
+379 IAITVATFWLGIK
-394 QLRRPKIVYGQ
+394 QLRQPKIVYGQ

>member
-1 MSNLKKLNKNTFKIA
+1 MLTKDDLKFSFV
-16 LAVFRKELT
+16 VFRKELR
-25 DSLRDKRTLRMA
+25 DALRDKRALRMA

-51 VIFAVN
+51 VFFAVN
-57 MANDKK
+57 IANDKK
-63 VAGVNSIPV
+63 VAGVNAIPV
-72 YVEGEQN
+72 YVEGEKN

-92 DIKTVESGAYQQIKD
+92 VIKNVESGAYQQVKD
-107 KKIDFALIIPEE
+107 KKIDFALIIPDE
-119 AKLKRAKGESAP
+119 AKEKRAKGESAP
-131 VWLIY
+131 VWLVY

-143 SSSIGFVRSQFYA
+143 SSSIGFVRSQFYV
-156 WSGRVGAVNLMARG
+156 WSARVGAVNLMARG
-170 IAPDVGSPVTLR
+170 LAPDVGSPVRLR

-228 LESLLITPASTFS
+228 LESLLITPISTFS

-249 ALVLTLAILIMQL
+249 SVVLTICILVMQL
-262 ALLAIAFRFLPF
+262 VLLAIAFRFLPF

-279 RVDVNYIDLFNVF
+279 RVDVNYLDLINVF
-292 WALLPVVFFAVG
+292 WALAPVVFFAVA

-325 LLFIPM
+325 LVFVPM
-331 LLNFYTMFN
+331 MLNFYTMFN
-340 PGVFFDWWLWVP
+340 PGLFHDWWLWVP

-366 GTIAAFTFWKFWA
+366 GSIVALTFWKFWLM
-379 SALVITLFAFVLGIK
+379 ALLITVLTFWVGIQ
-394 QLRRPKIVYGQ
+394 QLRRPKIIYGS

>member
-1 MSNLKKLNKNTFKIA
+1 MLTKDNLRFSLI
-16 LAVFRKELT
+16 VFRKELR
-25 DSLRDKRTLRMA
+25 DALRDKRALRLA

-51 VIFAVN
+51 VFFAVN
-57 MANDKK
+57 IANDKK

-72 YVEGEQN
+72 YVEGEKN

-92 DIKTVESGAYQQIKD
+92 VIKNVESGAYQQVKD
-107 KKIDFALIIPEE
+107 KKIDFALIIPDE
-119 AKLKRAKGESAP
+119 AKQKRARGESAP
-131 VWLIY
+131 VWLVY

-143 SSSIGFVRSQFYA
+143 SSSIGFVRSQFYV
-156 WSGRVGAVNLMARG
+156 WSARVGAVNLMARG
-170 IAPDVGSPVTLR
+170 LAPDVGSPVMLR

-228 LESLLITPASTFS
+228 LESLLITPIPTFS

-249 ALVLTLAILIMQL
+249 SVVLTICILSMQL
-262 ALLAIAFRFLPF
+262 ILLAIAFRFLPF

-279 RVDVNYIDLFNVF
+279 RVDVNYLDLINVF
-292 WALLPVVFFAVG
+292 WALVPVVFFAVA

-325 LLFIPM
+325 LVFVPM
-331 LLNFYTMFN
+331 MLNFYTMFN
-340 PGVFFDWWLWVP
+340 PGLFYDWWLWVP

-366 GTIAAFTFWKFWA
+366 GSIAAFAFWKFWA
-379 SALVITLFAFVLGIK
+379 MGLLITFLTFWIGIK

>member
-1 MSNLKKLNKNTFKIA
+1 MSKEKNLGRKMFTIA
-16 LAVFRKELT
+16 MAVFRKELT
-25 DSLRDKRTLRMA
+25 DALRDKRTLRMA
-37 FLPPLYFVAIFVGL
+37 FLPAIYFVAIFVAL
-51 VIFAVN
+51 VIFAIN

-92 DIKTVESGAYQQIKD
+92 DIKTIESGAYLQIQD
-107 KKIDFALIIPEE
+107 KKIDFAIIIPEE
-119 AKLKRAKGESAP
+119 AKQKRAKGESAP
-131 VWLIY
+131 VWLVY

-143 SSSIGFVRSQFYA
+143 SSSIGFVRSQFYV
-156 WSGRVGAVNLMARG
+156 WSSRVGAVNLMARG
-170 IAPDVGSPVTLR
+170 IAPDVGSPVILR

-249 ALVLTLAILIMQL
+249 SVILTVAILIMQL
-262 ALLAIAFRFLPF
+262 GLLAIAFRFLPF

-279 RVDVNYIDLFNVF
+279 RVDVNYIDLLNIF
-292 WALLPVVFFAVG
+292 WILLPVVFFAVG

-331 LLNFYTMFN
+331 ALNFYTMFN
-340 PGVFFDWWLWVP
+340 PGVFFEWWLWVP

-366 GTIAAFTFWKFWA
+366 GAIAAFAFWKFWA
-379 SALVITLFAFVLGIK
+379 SALVITIFAFMLGIK
-394 QLRRPKIVYGQ
+394 QLRRPKIIYG

>member
-1 MSNLKKLNKNTFKIA
+1 MFDKNT
-16 LAVFRKELT
+16 LPRSLTVFRKELK
-25 DSLRDKRTLRMA
+25 DALRDRRTLRMA
-37 FLPPLYFVAIFVGL
+37 FLPPLYFVAIFVAL
-51 VIFAVN
+51 VFFAVS

-72 YVEGEQN
+72 YVEGGHN

-92 DIKTVESGAYQQIKD
+92 VIHSVEKDAYQQVKD
-107 KKIDFALIIPEE
+107 KKIDFAVIIPEE
-119 AKLKRAKGESAP
+119 AKQKRAAGEPAP
-131 VWLIY
+131 VWLVY

-143 SSSIGFVRSQFYA
+143 SSSIGFVRAQFYA
-156 WSGRVGAVNLMARG
+156 WSSRVGAINLMARG
-170 IAPDVGSPVTLR
+170 IAPEVASPVVLR

-228 LESLLITPASTFS
+228 LESLLITPASTLSIYF
-241 LYLGKWLT
+241 GKWLT
-249 ALVLTLAILIMQL
+249 SVVLTIAILLTQL
-262 ALLAIAFRFLPF
+262 LLLAIAFRFLPF

-279 RVDVNYIDLFNVF
+279 RVDVNYIDLINIF
-292 WALLPVVFFAVG
+292 WVLVPVVFFAVG

-325 LLFIPM
+325 LVFLPM
-331 LLNFYTMFN
+331 ALNFYTMFN
-340 PGVFFDWWLWVP
+340 PGVFYDWWLWVP

-366 GTIAAFTFWKFWA
+366 GTVLAFTFWKFW
-379 SALVITLFAFVLGIK
+379 LVAILLTLFSFWLGIK
-394 QLRRPKIVYGQ
+394 QLRRSKIVYG

>member
-1 MSNLKKLNKNTFKIA
+1 MLNKKNLRLSLI
-16 LAVFRKELT
+16 VFRKELR
-25 DSLRDKRTLRMA
+25 DALRDKRALRMA
-37 FLPPLYFVAIFVGL
+37 FLPPVYFVAIFVGL
-51 VIFAVN
+51 VFFAVN
-57 MANDKK
+57 IANDKK

-79 LPELI
+79 LPELV

-92 DIKTVESGAYQQIKD
+92 LIKTVDSNAYQQVKD
-107 KKIDFALIIPEE
+107 KKIDFALIIPDE
-119 AKLKRAKGESAP
+119 AKQKRAKGESAP
-131 VWLIY
+131 VWLVF

-143 SSSIGFVRSQFYA
+143 SSSIGFVRAQFYS
-156 WSGRVGAVNLMARG
+156 WSARVGAVNLMARG
-170 IAPDVGSPVTLR
+170 LAPDVASPVTLR
-182 EDNIA
+182 EENIA

-201 LTLLLAAFIGSVG
+201 LTLLLVAFIGSVG

-228 LESLLITPASTFS
+228 LESLLITPTSTFS
-241 LYLGKWLT
+241 VYFGKWLT
-249 ALVLTLAILIMQL
+249 SVSLTICILLMQL
-262 ALLAIAFRFLPF
+262 LLLAIAFRFLPF

-292 WALLPVVFFAVG
+292 WVLIPVVFFAVA

-325 LLFIPM
+325 LVFIPM
-331 LLNFYTMFN
+331 MLNFYTMFN
-340 PGVFFDWWLWVP
+340 PGLFYEWWLWVP

-366 GTIAAFTFWKFWA
+366 GTVVAFAFWKFW
-379 SALVITLFAFVLGIK
+379 LTGVVITLLAFCLGIK
-394 QLRRPKIVYGQ
+394 QLRRPKIIYGS